1 MNTPKR
7 QPVRELFVLTSY
19 GIPMATVGTGNI
31 TADAALMG
39 GLLTAIRSFGT
50 ELGANVDAV
59 EFHEFRAVY
68 ALSEQAIVVLITS
81 EEPPEFYSAAKR
93 ELVEIAEELEQRG
106 ITDSYEIK
114 QSAELEKEIN
124 EIISTKSKTIFA
136 QQNDVFIFDEDH
148 AFQFSKSAFE
158 RWNGETL
165 IRNYLLQSAL
175 MERIGIPEDDFK
187 QFCGILNDK
196 KRPSEILSE
205 ATLKIDPKT
214 LKDVLRFLF
223 MFDII
228 ACFEL
233 KTTQDDNY
241 GITTSG
247 SG

>member
-1 MNTPKR
+1 MNTTER
-7 QPVRELFVLTSY
+7 QPVRELFVLTSF
-19 GIPMATVGTGNI
+19 GLPMATVGTGSI

-39 GLLTAIRSFGT
+39 GLLTAIRTFGT

-81 EEPPEFYSAAKR
+81 EEPPEFYSAARR

-114 QSAELEKEIN
+114 QSADLEKEII
-124 EIISTKSKTIFA
+124 EIISEKSKTIFA

-165 IRNYLLQSAL
+165 IRNYLLQSTL

-205 ATLKIDPKT
+205 STLKIDPTT

-233 KTTQDDNY
+233 KTAPAR
-241 GITTSG
+241 
-247 SG
+247 